1 MDNGGTLIMMNLK
14 NFKRGE
20 PRTEQQKALA
30 QGGAWF
36 LFDEDGNE
44 WYESQKLFS
53 PDTIKIAYRE
63 KGIVAAI
70 ANNFTDVS
78 SLFPD
83 GLSVTEIE
91 NTEQNRLAD
100 NTGGWVFD
108 GKGIVERIYTE
119 QELTAFAEAEKAKRL
134 VAASKVVA
142 PLQDAADLEMATDE
156 EKARLLS
163 WKKYR
168 VMLNRV
174 DTAKPDWPQAPE

>member
-1 MDNGGTLIMMNLK
+1 MINLK
-14 NFKRGE
+14 NFRRGE
-20 PRTEQQKALA
+20 PKTEQQKALA
-30 QGGAWF
+30 EGGAWF

-44 WYESQKLFS
+44 WYECQKLFS

-63 KGIVAAI
+63 KGIIAAI

-83 GLSVTEIE
+83 GLSVTEVE
-91 NTEQNRLAD
+91 NTEQNRLVD
-100 NTGGWVFD
+100 NNGGWVFN
-108 GKGIVERIYTE
+108 GQEIVQRIYTKE
-119 QELTAFAEAEKAKRL
+119 ELTAFAEAEKAKRL
-134 VAASKVVA
+134 LAASKIVA
-142 PLQDAADLEMATDE
+142 PLQDASDLDIATEE

-174 DTAKPDWPQAPE
+174 DTAKPDWPQTPE

>member
-1 MDNGGTLIMMNLK
+1 MMNLK

-20 PRTEQQKALA
+20 AKTEQQKALA

-63 KGIVAAI
+63 KGIIAAI

-83 GLSVTEIE
+83 GLSVTEVE

-100 NTGGWVFD
+100 NTGSWVFN
-108 GKGIVERIYTE
+108 GQEIVKRVYTQE
-119 QELTAFAEAEKAKRL
+119 ELTAFAETEKAKRL
-134 VAASKVVA
+134 VAASRVVA
-142 PLQDAADLEMATDE
+142 PLQDASDLEIATEE

-174 DTAKPDWPQAPE
+174 DTIKPDWPQAPE

>member
-1 MDNGGTLIMMNLK
+1 M
-14 NFKRGE
+14 
-20 PRTEQQKALA
+20 
-30 QGGAWF
+30 
-36 LFDEDGNE
+36 
-44 WYESQKLFS
+44 
-53 PDTIKIAYRE
+53 
-63 KGIVAAI
+63 
-70 ANNFTDVS
+70 
-78 SLFPD
+78 
-83 GLSVTEIE
+83 
-91 NTEQNRLAD
+91 
-100 NTGGWVFD
+100 FD